1 MKFKYV
7 TMLGLVT
14 LLNTASI
21 GTAFG
26 QQSPNYNTNA
36 IAINQVA
43 AKVLSK
49 EVGNFQAAE
58 HPTQGKV
65 SIITHR
71 GKRYIE
77 FDRSFKTDHGPD
89 LFVIL
94 HRDRTLPISGLKKKD
109 YVSIARLRRVQG
121 RQRYELPQNINVAN
135 FKSVAIWC
143 RKFNATFG
151 FATLNL

>member
-1 MKFKYV
+1 MKFKYL
-7 TMLGLVT
+7 TILSLVA
-14 LLNTASI
+14 LLNTASM

-26 QQSPNYNTNA
+26 QQSPNYNANA

-49 EVGNFQAAE
+49 QVGNFQAAE

-65 SIITHR
+65 RIITHR
-71 GKRYIE
+71 GKHYLE
-77 FDRSFKTDHGPD
+77 FDRSFKTAQGPD

-94 HRDRTLPISGLKKKD
+94 HRDRTLPISGLKEKD
-109 YVSIARLRRVQG
+109 YVSVARLRRVQG
-121 RQRYELPQNINVAN
+121 RQRYELPQNINLAD

-151 FATLNL
+151 FASLNI